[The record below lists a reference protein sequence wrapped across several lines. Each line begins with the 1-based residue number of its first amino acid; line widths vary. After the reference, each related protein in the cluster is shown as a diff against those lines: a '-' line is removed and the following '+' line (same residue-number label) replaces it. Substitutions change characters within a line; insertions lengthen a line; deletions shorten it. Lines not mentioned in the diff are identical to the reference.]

1 MRRGGLY
8 DRSIRVISA
17 VYVVIGL
24 VVLGLTIGRGGGPT
38 SVGILIGLAFIAVG
52 AGRILIQRRIGRDK

>member
-8 DRSIRVISA
+8 DRSIRALSA

-24 VVLGLTIGRGGGPT
+24 ALLVLTLARGGGPT
-38 SVGILIGLAFIAVG
+38 AVGFLLGILFVAVG
-52 AGRILIQRRIGRDK
+52 VGRIAIQRRIGRDG